1 MSEQEDNL
9 KMANDVQERL
19 KAMMR
24 ELEEKAAAIRIASR
38 MVEADK
44 AIAWEDQGKREEARR
59 LLNSMLDKMGGGN
72 GQA

>member
-9 KMANDVQERL
+9 NMANDVQERL

-24 ELEEKAAAIRIASR
+24 ELEEKAAAVRIATR

-44 AIAWEDQGKREEARR
+44 AIAWEDQGNREEAMR

>member
-9 KMANDVQERL
+9 KMAADIQERL
-19 KAMMR
+19 KAMTK
-24 ELEEKAAAIRIASR
+24 ELEEKAAAVRIATR

-59 LLNSMLDKMGGGN
+59 LINSMLDKMGGSN

>member
-9 KMANDVQERL
+9 KMAADIQERL
-19 KAMMR
+19 KAMTK
-24 ELEEKAAAIRIASR
+24 ELEEKAAAVRIATR

-59 LLNSMLDKMGGGN
+59 LINSMLDKMGGGH